1 MAKFTVY
8 LGIIFIALGI
18 IAYFGISS
26 ESVTA
31 LIPTFFGI
39 PFTILGIA
47 GQREKYR
54 KHAMHGA
61 AVLALLG
68 FIGTLG
74 GFITFFSVIAGG
86 TIDRPEAVTVQ
97 FIMASLC
104 LIFLVIAVKSF
115 MNARRNRTIETR

>member
-1 MAKFTVY
+1 MAKFTMY
-8 LGIIFIALGI
+8 LGIIFIALGL

-39 PFTILGIA
+39 PFTILGIVA
-47 GQREKYR
+47 QRERYR

-61 AVLALLG
+61 AALALLG

-74 GFITFFSVIAGG
+74 GFIKFFSLIAGG
-86 TIDRPEAVTVQ
+86 SVDRPEAITVQ
-97 FIMASLC
+97 ALMAVLC
-104 LIFLVIAVKSF
+104 LLFLVLAVKSF
-115 MNARRNRTIETR
+115 IDARKSRNDNQ

>member
-8 LGIIFIALGI
+8 LGIIFIALGL

-39 PFTILGIA
+39 PFTILGIVA
-47 GQREKYR
+47 QRERYR

-61 AVLALLG
+61 AALALLG
-68 FIGTLG
+68 FIGTIG
-74 GFITFFSVIAGG
+74 GFIKFFSLIAGG
-86 TIDRPEAVTVQ
+86 SVDRPEAVTVQ
-97 FIMASLC
+97 ALMAALC
-104 LIFLVIAVKSF
+104 LVFLVLAVKSF
-115 MNARRNRTIETR
+115 IDARKSRKDNQ